1 MHCTTPPS
9 MLPWGWSE
17 LLPICLALYRHC
29 IREEWNGARAGLYV
43 LRQVRL
49 TPLKSFQ
56 QRCALTQHHIRVIF
70 YDMLLSSL
78 FWPLARHCHFDPPAV
93 WEPCNFGRAWQ
104 PGSGQPYSTQ
114 HALRQCSPDLRL
126 FPSGCTLGWFSW
138 RVSGGNIRGR
148 MASKERLY
156 ELWMLYYTKVSH

>member
-1 MHCTTPPS
+1 MHCTAPPS
-9 MLPWGWSE
+9 MLLWGWSE

-29 IREEWNGARAGLYV
+29 IREEGNGARAGLYV

-70 YDMLLSSL
+70 YDMFLSSL

-104 PGSGQPYSTQ
+104 PGSGQPYSNMPSDSVP
-114 HALRQCSPDLRL
+114 RIFVC
-126 FPSGCTLGWFSW
+126 FPLDVRSDGLVDAW
-138 RVSGGNIRGR
+138 VGNTRENGFQRATVWAVDVI
-148 MASKERLY
+148 L
-156 ELWMLYYTKVSH
+156 H